1 MKLYDKLK
9 ASTPGHEPTI
19 FSLCQ
24 LLDEIINSMEN
35 PKDQVTRVATQ
46 EEFDQAKANLI
57 HHMDDMPTVEDIKKI
72 ISDWQPKHND

>member
-1 MKLYDKLK
+1 MNLYDKLK
-9 ASTPGHEPTI
+9 ARTPGHEPTI

-24 LLDEIINSMEN
+24 LLDEIIDNMEN

-46 EEFDQAKANLI
+46 EEFDRAKTLI
-57 HHMDDMPTVEDIKKI
+57 HHEDIRKI